1 MNRLPSSPS
10 LLVCTHLKNTM
21 RTGEGK
27 QRVMIVFLL
36 LHLLALISKQTDPPP
51 DPPKH
56 THIPVLKVA
65 ALKGT
70 CCKFKVSLLHLS

>member
-10 LLVCTHLKNTM
+10 LLACTHLKNTTH
-21 RTGEGK
+21 TGEGK
-27 QRVMIVFLL
+27 QWVMIVFLL
-36 LHLLALISKQTDPPP
+36 LHLLALISKQTDPP
-51 DPPKH
+51 DPP